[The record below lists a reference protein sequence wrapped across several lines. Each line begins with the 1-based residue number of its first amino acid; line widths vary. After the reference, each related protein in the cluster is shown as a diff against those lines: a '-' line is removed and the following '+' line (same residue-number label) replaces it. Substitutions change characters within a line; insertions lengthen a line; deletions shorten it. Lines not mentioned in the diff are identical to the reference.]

1 MKKSSNISQKHTLD
15 SALDNKGAPR
25 GILKG
30 LDKLS
35 YLIGAWFENIAIV
48 GIVGIIIANLI
59 DVIGAKLFNKPIAAG
74 TEIVYFLQVI
84 AIAGA
89 LAATKIDGKHIRLEF
104 VDSLPER
111 LKNFFHFIA
120 ALLGLA
126 LFVLLFWKSIEY
138 TQALK
143 ITQEVTA
150 VSRIALYPFTLW
162 IAFCCIPLCLVL
174 LKELLQ
180 SARGVVKG

>member
-1 MKKSSNISQKHTLD
+1 MKKSSNMSQKHIVL
-15 SALDNKGAPR
+15 ANKDAPR
-25 GILKG
+25 GDFMG

-35 YLIGAWFENIAIV
+35 YLISVWFENIAIV
-48 GIVGIIIANLI
+48 AIVGIIISNLI

>member
-1 MKKSSNISQKHTLD
+1 MKESSNSSKK
-15 SALDNKGAPR
+15 SALDSPLGNKGVPR
-25 GILKG
+25 GDFKR
-30 LDKLS
+30 LDKLN
-35 YLIGAWFENIAIV
+35 YLISVWFENIAIV
-48 GIVGIIIANLI
+48 AIVGIIVSNLI
-59 DVIGAKLFNKPIAAG
+59 DVIGAKLFSKPIAAG

-84 AIAGA
+84 AMAGA

-104 VDSLPER
+104 VDSLPGR
-111 LKNFFHFIA
+111 LKNFFNFIA

-126 LFVLLFWKSIEY
+126 LFVLLFWESIEY

-150 VSRIALYPFTLW
+150 VSRIVLYPFTLW
-162 IAFCCIPLCLVL
+162 IAICCIPLCLVL

-180 SARGVVKG
+180 SARGVVRG